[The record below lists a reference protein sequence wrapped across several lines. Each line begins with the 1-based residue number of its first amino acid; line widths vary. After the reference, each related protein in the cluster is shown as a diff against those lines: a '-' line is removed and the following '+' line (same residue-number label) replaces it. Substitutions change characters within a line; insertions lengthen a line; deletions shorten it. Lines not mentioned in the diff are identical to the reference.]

1 MTNNLFTN
9 AVCAAVA
16 LFVTAISFGEVTS
29 AHSFYFEYD
38 APTAP
43 NNVA

>member
-1 MTNNLFTN
+1 MTNSLFTN

-16 LFVTAISFGEVTS
+16 LFVTAVSFGEVTS

-38 APTAP
+38 APAQAETMA
-43 NNVA
+43 